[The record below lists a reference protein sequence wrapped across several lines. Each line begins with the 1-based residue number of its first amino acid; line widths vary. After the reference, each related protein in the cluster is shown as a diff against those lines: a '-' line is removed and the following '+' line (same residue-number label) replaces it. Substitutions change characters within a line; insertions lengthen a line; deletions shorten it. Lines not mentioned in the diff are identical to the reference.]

1 MLAGRSVS
9 LALCTLERSLLLFEG
24 VKPHVWIL
32 YVLHLLLLD
41 PLVNACIHTVLH
53 ELLQGRG
60 GRRLELVFLRLTV
73 AAWLEV
79 PNLLG
84 EGVLRIGEPVELLL
98 GLLDRLDGLRLLKV
112 DRVYVRE
119 LLVARVA
126 AQVSGRQ

>member
-1 MLAGRSVS
+1 MLARRSVS
-9 LALCTLERSLLLFEG
+9 LALSTLKRSLLLFEG
-24 VKPHVWIL
+24 VKSHVWIL
-32 YVLHLLLLD
+32 YVFHLLLLD
-41 PLVNACIHTVLH
+41 PLVNACIHMVLH

-84 EGVLRIGEPVELLL
+84 EGVLRVYQPVELFL
-98 GLLDRLDGLRLLKV
+98 GLLDGLDGLRLLEV

-126 AQVSGRQ
+126 AQVSRRQ